1 MNLITVGDKSTT
13 NIFFLHGGQLL
24 MLCYVQ
30 KAGHENLFKDRMVP
44 IVHFNNKNDYINEAH

>member
-1 MNLITVGDKSTT
+1 
-13 NIFFLHGGQLL
+13 